1 VHVGLE
7 LETHLSYPSVFVH
20 DGTVHLIPE
29 SYESGQVALYRARS
43 FPGPFELERVL
54 IDVPGIDPTLLEH
67 ENRLWLLLT
76 LEDANPLPDVKADSR
91 EFLTVASDTFDEIA
105 AWQTG
110 ESARLSRTLHAYW
123 SDSLEGDWHEHPE
136 NPLVRGLASSRPG
149 GAILRVKAELI
160 RPAQDCRR
168 RYGETVVFTQIESL
182 TPSEFR
188 ERPVARFEADW
199 MPGNRG
205 THTYARDSAF
215 EAVDGRWL
223 TSGRHWLDLL
233 FRALGWAIDGQ
244 RRPTIKPDAARRVGS
259 LVPGMAQSI
268 T

>member
-1 VHVGLE
+1 
-7 LETHLSYPSVFVH
+7 
-20 DGTVHLIPE
+20 LIPE
-29 SYESGQVALYRARS
+29 SYETGQVALYRAPT

-54 IDVPGIDPTLLEH
+54 IGVAGIDPTLFEH

-76 LEDANPLPDVKADSR
+76 LEDATPLPDGNADS
-91 EFLTVASDTFDEIA
+91 DEALKAAADPPDEVA
-105 AWQTG
+105 AWQAG
-110 ESARLSRTLHAYW
+110 ESARFSRTLHAYW
-123 SDSLEGDWHEHPE
+123 SDSLEGDWHEHRR

-149 GAILRVKAELI
+149 GAMLRTEAEPI

-168 RYGETVVFTQIESL
+168 RYGETVVFMRIESL
-182 TPSEFR
+182 TPGEFR
-188 ERPVARFEADW
+188 EHPVARFEVDW
-199 MPGNRG
+199 MAGNRG

-244 RRPTIKPDAARRVGS
+244 RRPTIKPHAARRVGS
-259 LVPGMAQSI
+259 LVPGVPHPI